1 MRKNASDAAL
11 RELINALQP
20 LRRVWVQCAGIALA
34 EFGLPISF
42 AATLILV
49 ARQGSQGIRQNILA
63 EEVGLNPSGMVR
75 ILDQAAEAEL
85 LERRDS
91 PDDRRVKTVHALPK
105 GRELAKNMD
114 EAVTRLRS
122 AVVGDLP
129 PDEVETAA
137 RVLRQFESRAVEF
150 LRQERSPK

>member
-1 MRKNASDAAL
+1 MAKKTSDAGL
-11 RELINALQP
+11 LELTNALQP
-20 LRRVWVQCAGIALA
+20 LRRVWMQCAGVTLA

-42 AATLILV
+42 AATVILV

-75 ILDQAAEAEL
+75 ILDRAAEADL

-105 GRELAKNMD
+105 GRELARKME
-114 EAVTRLRS
+114 EAVTRLRRT
-122 AVVGDLP
+122 VLGDLP
-129 PDEVETAA
+129 PDEVEIAA
-137 RVLRQFESRAVEF
+137 RVLRQFEARAVEF
-150 LRQERSPK
+150 LQRERSSK